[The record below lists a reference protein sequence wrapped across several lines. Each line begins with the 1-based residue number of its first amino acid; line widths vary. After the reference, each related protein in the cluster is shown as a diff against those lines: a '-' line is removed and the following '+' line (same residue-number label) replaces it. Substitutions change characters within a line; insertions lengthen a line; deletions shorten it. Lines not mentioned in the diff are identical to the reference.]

1 MKTGSGRHKHKH
13 KHMKNGQVHS
23 SRAYAYAYVV
33 AFTSEN
39 WVDIISTST
48 RPWTSHRPLWPR
60 PHVNIS
66 KAIWQMLCTPSCLS
80 YQVEES
86 WYRELSQVCHSV
98 CRVCMSLCLCLCAS
112 ENQALEVFC
121 PARKSS
127 CPG

>member
-1 MKTGSGRHKHKH
+1 
-13 KHMKNGQVHS
+13 MKNRQDRS
-23 SRAYAYAYVV
+23 SRAYAYAYVCAYVV

-39 WVDIISTST
+39 WVHIISTST

-66 KAIWQMLCTPSCLS
+66 KAIWRMLCTRSCLS
-80 YQVEES
+80 YRVEES
-86 WYRELSQVCHSV
+86 WYRELSQVYHSV
-98 CRVCMSLCLCLCAS
+98 RVYVLMLICLCAS